1 MNLIFI
7 HFFVNSVA
15 KFRRIWYN
23 YSVLFRNEAY
33 AMDLEMVKYLSKL
46 GKLNFTDSELEKVAK
61 DMTSIIEI
69 MDTIKEIDIVYEPIK
84 DNHNVYL
91 AGLREDVSMDSFPT
105 DKILQNAVNS
115 ESCFV
120 VPKVVE

>member
-1 MNLIFI
+1 
-7 HFFVNSVA
+7 
-15 KFRRIWYN
+15 
-23 YSVLFRNEAY
+23 
-33 AMDLEMVKYLSKL
+33 MDLEMVKYLSKL

-91 AGLREDVSMDSFPT
+91 AGLITKEETLQRLKIKELFNQYVFASEAALNCLSF
-105 DKILQNAVNS
+105 
-115 ESCFV
+115 
-120 VPKVVE
+120 VEAKEVTV